1 MKHLHDNPHL
11 HPHPHPCREP
21 SYHHSRFTSHRTS
34 ITHKNHNSFTLSH
47 LTPAHSFA
55 STYSFLLCFDLH
67 RLSSHSN
74 AVSVHIFA
82 GAIRRTLS
90 PNGHHPNTN
99 PSTQPRRIQAS
110 PPRMG
115 QRRQP
120 NLSPYQPTQR
130 TAPVPYRLDTVH
142 LPFYGTGTMPRYGH
156 SNQ

>member
-1 MKHLHDNPHL
+1 MKHLNDN
-11 HPHPHPCREP
+11 PHPCREP
-21 SYHHSRFTSHRTS
+21 SYHHSRFTSHRIS
-34 ITHKNHNSFTLSH
+34 ITHKNHNSFTLSS
-47 LTPAHSFA
+47 HSSTFVRA
-55 STYSFLLCFDLH
+55 STYSFLICFTLH

-74 AVSVHIFA
+74 AVSGRNLFR
-82 GAIRRTLS
+82 AIRRTIS

-115 QRRQP
+115 QGRQP

-130 TAPVPYRLDTVH
+130 TAPVPYCLDTIH
-142 LPFYGTGTMPRYGH
+142 MPLYGTGTMPRYEH

>member
-1 MKHLHDNPHL
+1 MKHLYD
-11 HPHPHPCREP
+11 HPHPCREP

-55 STYSFLLCFDLH
+55 HLHTLFLICFTLL

-74 AVSVHIFA
+74 AVSVHIFTCTL
-82 GAIRRTLS
+82 IRTLS
-90 PNGHHPNTN
+90 PDGHYPNTN

-130 TAPVPYRLDTVH
+130 AAPVPYRLDTVH

>member
-1 MKHLHDNPHL
+1 MKHLND
-11 HPHPHPCREP
+11 HPHPCREP

-34 ITHKNHNSFTLSH
+34 ITHKNHNSFTLSS
-47 LTPAHSFA
+47 HSSTFVRT
-55 STYSFLLCFDLH
+55 STYSFLLCFALH

-74 AVSVHIFA
+74 AVSVHIFTCTL
-82 GAIRRTLS
+82 IRTFS
-90 PNGHHPNTN
+90 PDGHHPNTN

-110 PPRMG
+110 SPRMG

-130 TAPVPYRLDTVH
+130 TAPVPHRLDTVH

-156 SNQ
+156 SN